1 MGIRPHN
8 VPSNIMSVATDRRI
22 LSLLVRARM
31 SLRRQRRNTIFYHRL
46 ARTGRNPRI
55 GLEDELSALFPPRRA
70 WPRPGLP
77 ARRAALARGLDPM
90 SIALVDWLL
99 RNISKPKR
107 ESPDWLRRLRRFVGS
122 VRGRIRHWA
131 HDTSFQKP
139 QIYVVLKSRAIESG
153 QPDSFRC
160 LATYTLRDR
169 IVISI
174 ASRYL
179 REISDNLMHPGS
191 FAFRTQSPNMTHH
204 SAVDHMMGFRRN
216 HSGKPLWVAEVDI
229 RGFFDVVEH
238 QVAWDAVSSLL
249 EALPQAPCVNDRAL
263 LILKAY
269 LSSYSFNKLG
279 RQEAEQKAR
288 EQQRSGHGA
297 EVPWPTDE
305 LLALGVDTERDRVG
319 IPQGGALSC
328 FLANAI
334 LHQADWAVHDAVLPR
349 SGMKQEALYL
359 RYCDDIICL
368 ATSRAT
374 CEQMANAYR
383 AALCKLKL
391 PAHDMLVF
399 DRVYKDQRES
409 EKGGFW
415 SGKSKAP
422 YEWGPPDKPGRVP
435 WCAFVGYHVRY
446 DGVLRIRPSSVKKE
460 IENHNRILSE
470 IRRHLR
476 RREQARSKRQI
487 LYRFRQ
493 RLRSITVGS
502 GTVGDDPE
510 PPVFSWTQ
518 GFRLL
523 RKYPSLS
530 GQLRDLDRHRVSRVR
545 ALSRHLQR
553 LGTAMETAPIH
564 DGLEF
569 EGFPFSYAG
578 LVERNP
584 STQRNTNEE
593 NSTCHSD
600 IPTAASDCTER
611 HHDTATALEGFAS
624 SWPTTQ
630 GVTFSEQIDPR
641 TLNYFGMLRSFVSSY
656 KKRGLAKFG
665 AILLVLVVAIGY
677 ILLKVLR

>member
-8 VPSNIMSVATDRRI
+8 IPSSMMSVATDRRI

-55 GLEDELSALFPPRRA
+55 GVEAELSALFPPRRA

-77 ARRAALARGLDPM
+77 ARRADLARGLDPT
-90 SIALVDWLL
+90 STALVDWLL

-131 HDTSFQKP
+131 QDDSFQNP
-139 QIYVVLKSRAIESG
+139 QIYAVLKSRATESG

-179 REISDNLMHPGS
+179 REIFDSVMHPGS
-191 FAFRTQSPNMTHH
+191 YAFRTQSPNITHH
-204 SAVDHMMGFRRN
+204 SAIDRMMCFRR
-216 HSGKPLWVAEVDI
+216 HHCGKPLWIAEVDI

-238 QVAWDAVSSLL
+238 HVAWEAVSSLL
-249 EALPQAPCVNDRAL
+249 ETLPQPQCVDDRAL

-269 LSSYSFNKLG
+269 LNSYSFNKLG
-279 RQEAEQKAR
+279 QKGAEHQAR
-288 EQQRSGHGA
+288 KQQRSGHGV
-297 EVPWPTDE
+297 EVPWPADE
-305 LLALGVDTERDRVG
+305 LLALGVDTENDNVG

-328 FLANAI
+328 FLANAM
-334 LHQADWAVHDAVLPR
+334 LHQADRAVHDAVLSR
-349 SGMKQEALYL
+349 SGMKHEALYL
-359 RYCDDIICL
+359 RYCDDIVCL

-374 CEQMANAYR
+374 CEQMVNAYR
-383 AALCKLKL
+383 SALCQLKL
-391 PAHDMLVF
+391 PAHEMLAF
-399 DRVYKDQRES
+399 DRVYKGQRES
-409 EKGGFW
+409 DVGGFW
-415 SGKSKAP
+415 RGKSKAP
-422 YEWGPPDKPGRVP
+422 YEWGPPDEPGRVP

-460 IENHNRILSE
+460 IEKHNRILSE
-470 IRRHLR
+470 IRRYLR
-476 RREQARSKRQI
+476 QREQARSKRQI

-493 RLRSITVGS
+493 RLRSIAVGS
-502 GTVGDDPE
+502 GTVGDDSE
-510 PPVFSWTQ
+510 PPAFSWTQ

-523 RKYPSLS
+523 RKYPSLP

-545 ALSRHLQR
+545 TLSHHLQP
-553 LGTAMETAPIH
+553 LGTAMETASLH
-564 DGLEF
+564 DGLKF

-584 STQRNTNEE
+584 STQSNNKRRKLDF
-593 NSTCHSD
+593 SFGHPCGRVRLFR
-600 IPTAASDCTER
+600 AAS
-611 HHDTATALEGFAS
+611 
-624 SWPTTQ
+624 
-630 GVTFSEQIDPR
+630 
-641 TLNYFGMLRSFVSSY
+641 
-656 KKRGLAKFG
+656 
-665 AILLVLVVAIGY
+665 
-677 ILLKVLR
+677 

>member
-1 MGIRPHN
+1 
-8 VPSNIMSVATDRRI
+8 MSVATDRHI
-22 LSLLVRARM
+22 ISLLVRARM

-55 GLEDELSALFPPRRA
+55 DLEAELSVLFPPRRD

-77 ARRAALARGLDPM
+77 ARRDALARGLDPM
-90 SIALVDWLL
+90 SIALVHWLL

-107 ESPDWLRRLRRFVGS
+107 ESPDWLRELRRFVGS
-122 VRGRIRHWA
+122 VRGRIKHWA
-131 HDTSFQKP
+131 HDASFQNP
-139 QIYVVLKSRAIESG
+139 QIYAVPKSRAIESG

-160 LATYTLRDR
+160 LATYTLHDR
-169 IVISI
+169 VVISI

-179 REISDNLMHPGS
+179 REISDNVMHPGS
-191 FAFRTQSPNMTHH
+191 FAFRTQSPNITHH
-204 SAVDHMMGFRRN
+204 SAVDLMMHFRRL
-216 HSGKPLWVAEVDI
+216 HCGKPLWVAEVDI
-229 RGFFDVVEH
+229 RGFFDVVDH
-238 QVAWDAVSSLL
+238 HVAWDAVSSLL
-249 EALPQAPCVNDRAL
+249 ETLPQPQCVDDRAL
-263 LILKAY
+263 LILRAY
-269 LSSYSFNKLG
+269 LASYSFNKLG
-279 RQEAEQKAR
+279 RQKAEHRAR
-288 EQQRSGHGA
+288 EQQRNGYGV

-305 LLALGVDTERDRVG
+305 LLALGVDTEKDHVG

-334 LHQADWAVHDAVLPR
+334 LHQADQAVHDAVLSR
-349 SGMKQEALYL
+349 SGKKQEALYL

-368 ATSRAT
+368 ATSRDT
-374 CEQMANAYR
+374 CAQMVNAYR
-383 AALCKLKL
+383 VALCKLKL
-391 PAHDMLVF
+391 PAHKMLAF
-399 DRVYKDQRES
+399 NRMYKNQKES
-409 EKGGFW
+409 ENGGFW
-415 SGKSKAP
+415 IGKSKAP
-422 YEWGPPDKPGRVP
+422 YEWGPSNKAGRVP

-460 IENHNRILSE
+460 IEKHNRILKE
-470 IRRHLR
+470 IRRYVR

-493 RLRSITVGS
+493 RLRSIAVGS
-502 GTVGDDPE
+502 GTVGDDSE
-510 PPVFSWTQ
+510 PPAFSWTQ

-553 LGTAMETAPIH
+553 LGTAMETSPIH
-564 DGLEF
+564 DGLKF

-584 STQRNTNEE
+584 ATQRNTNVE
-593 NSTCHSD
+593 NSTSHSD

-624 SWPTTQ
+624 SWPTIQ
-630 GVTFSEQIDPR
+630 GVTPSEQTDPR
-641 TLNYFGMLRSFVSSY
+641 TLNFFDKLRSFVPSC
-656 KKRGLAKFG
+656 KKKGMDKIN
-665 AILLVLVVAIGY
+665 AILIVLVVAIGY
-677 ILLKVLR
+677 IFLKVLR